1 MELRHLAAFTAV
13 AEEGSFTAAAERLH
27 MVQSAASAA
36 VRTLERELGVR
47 LFDRT
52 THHVDLTSAGRLLLP
67 EARRTLAA
75 AAAARDVINQM
86 HGGLR
91 GTVRLGI
98 NQWDRAFSVPR
109 LLAEFRAEHP
119 QVEIELHRGDSTSHI
134 RALHK
139 GQLDLA
145 FIAVDAEAAPGL
157 SLTPLV
163 RQTMLFVTS
172 LDHRLAGRRSIDL
185 GMTAAEPFAETP
197 PTWGVRISID
207 RAFRAAGLHRRV
219 AFEVADIET
228 VLDFVRFG
236 LAVALVPPSVLD
248 SSSGVSVMPVST
260 GAPVLARSL
269 ATAAQREISA
279 PTRALLSTARR
290 LARDDAT

>member
-13 AEEGSFTAAAERLH
+13 AEEGSFTAAAGRLH

-52 THHVDLTSAGRLLLP
+52 THRVELTSAGRLLLP

-75 AAAARDVINQM
+75 AAAARDVINQV

-98 NQWDRAFSVPR
+98 MQWDRGFSMPR
-109 LLAEFRAEHP
+109 LVAEFRAEHP
-119 QVEIELHRGDSTSHI
+119 QVEIELHRGDSASHTV
-134 RALHK
+134 ALYK

-145 FIAVDAEAAPGL
+145 FVAVDDAAAPGL

-163 RQTMLFVTS
+163 RQAMLFVTS
-172 LDHRLAGRRSIDL
+172 LDHRLAGRPSVDL
-185 GMTAAEPFAETP
+185 GMTASESFAETP

-207 RAFRAAGLHRRV
+207 RAFRAAGIDRRV
-219 AFEVADIET
+219 AFEVADIAT
-228 VLDFVRFG
+228 VIDFVRFG
-236 LAVALVPPSVLD
+236 LAVAIVPPSVLD
-248 SSSGVSVMPVST
+248 SASAVCAMPVRT
-260 GAPVLARSL
+260 GGPSLTTSL

-290 LARDDAT
+290 LARDDGS

>member
-36 VRTLERELGVR
+36 VPTLERELRVR

-52 THHVDLTSAGRLLLP
+52 THHVELTPAGRLLLP
-67 EARRTLAA
+67 EARRTLA

-109 LLAEFRAEHP
+109 LLAEFREEHP
-119 QVEIELHRGDSTSHI
+119 QVGIELHRGDSTSNS

-172 LDHRLAGRRSIDL
+172 LDHRLAGRSSIDL

-207 RAFRAAGLHRRV
+207 RAFRAAGLDRRV

-248 SSSGVSVMPVST
+248 SSAAVSVMPVST

-269 ATAAQREISA
+269 ATAAQRDVSA

-290 LARDDAT
+290 LARDGLC

>member
-36 VRTLERELGVR
+36 VRTLERELGAR
-47 LFDRT
+47 LFGRT
-52 THHVDLTSAGRLLLP
+52 THRVELTSTGRLLLP

-98 NQWDRAFSVPR
+98 N
-109 LLAEFRAEHP
+109 
-119 QVEIELHRGDSTSHI
+119 
-134 RALHK
+134 
-139 GQLDLA
+139 
-145 FIAVDAEAAPGL
+145 
-157 SLTPLV
+157 
-163 RQTMLFVTS
+163 
-172 LDHRLAGRRSIDL
+172 
-185 GMTAAEPFAETP
+185 
-197 PTWGVRISID
+197 

-236 LAVALVPPSVLD
+236 PAVARVPPSVLD
-248 SSSGVSVMPVST
+248 SSSGVSVMPVPI

-269 ATAAQREISA
+269 ATATQREISA

-290 LARDDAT
+290 LTRDDAA